1 MKKIV
6 YKLFTGVANKN
17 FLFYFC
23 FKHNLRKQN
32 VSKMSPQ
39 AEHIKNYLQRNWFKL
54 SIAALLIF
62 VALKKDLSF
71 KLNLNTP
78 VQLEQSPEE
87 PPQEKAVKSER
98 YTENATLD
106 APASQTEH
114 FDLTAAARSPKKAN
128 ALERL
133 QRTGQDRIKQYIERF
148 DKVAKSEERKFG
160 IPAAVTLA
168 SALLHS
174 QAGTAPWS
182 GEGRNNHFLLPCTE
196 DWKGAE
202 KAYDGRCLRQ
212 YENAWTSF
220 RDHSFYVT
228 TGPYSELKT
237 LGVDDIRGW
246 AAALQDKGF
255 SEEPGFAAQ
264 LLEVIRVYGL

>member
-1 MKKIV
+1 
-6 YKLFTGVANKN
+6 
-17 FLFYFC
+17 
-23 FKHNLRKQN
+23 
-32 VSKMSPQ
+32 MSPQ
-39 AEHIKNYLQRNWFKL
+39 AEHIKSYLQRNWFKL

-78 VQLEQSPEE
+78 VQIEHTPEE
-87 PPQEKAVKSER
+87 RPQEKAVKSER
-98 YTENATLD
+98 YTENTPLD
-106 APASQTEH
+106 APVSQTDH

-133 QRTGQDRIKQYIERF
+133 QRTGQKQINQYIERF
-148 DKVAKSEERKFG
+148 DKVAQSEERKFG
-160 IPAAVTLA
+160 IPAAITLA

-182 GEGRNNHFLLPCTE
+182 GEGRNNHFLLPCTD

-202 KAYDGRCLRQ
+202 KSYDGRCLRQ

-220 RDHSFYVT
+220 RDHSFFVT
-228 TGPYSELKT
+228 TGPYSELKK
-237 LGVDDIRGW
+237 LDVDDVRGW
-246 AAALQDKGF
+246 AAALEDKGF
-255 SEEPGFAAQ
+255 SEEPDFAAQ
-264 LLEVIRVYGL
+264 LLEVIRMYNL

>member
-1 MKKIV
+1 
-6 YKLFTGVANKN
+6 
-17 FLFYFC
+17 
-23 FKHNLRKQN
+23 
-32 VSKMSPQ
+32 MSPQ
-39 AEHIKNYLQRNWFKL
+39 AEHIKAYLQRNWFKL
-54 SIAALLIF
+54 GIAALLIF

-87 PPQEKAVKSER
+87 RPQEKAVKSER
-98 YTENATLD
+98 YTENTTFD

-133 QRTGQDRIKQYIERF
+133 QRTGQDRIRQYIERF

-160 IPAAVTLA
+160 IPAAITLA

-202 KAYDGRCLRQ
+202 KSYDGRCLRQ

-220 RDHSFYVT
+220 RDHSFFIT
-228 TGPYSELKT
+228 TGPYSELKA
-237 LGVDDIRGW
+237 LSVDDVRGW
-246 AAALQDKGF
+246 AAALEDKVF